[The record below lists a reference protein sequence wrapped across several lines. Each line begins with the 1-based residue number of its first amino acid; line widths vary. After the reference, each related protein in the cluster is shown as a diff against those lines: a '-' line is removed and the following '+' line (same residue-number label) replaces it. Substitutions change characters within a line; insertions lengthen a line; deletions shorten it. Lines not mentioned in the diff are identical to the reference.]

1 MHLTVR
7 AQLALNPRIGL
18 FDSPIKATPPLPVFA
33 QSCCSLYCTLT
44 LASHCTA
51 FIYRLQNRPHKP
63 HSRCKAFTLIELLVV
78 IAVIALLIGLLLPSL
93 GAARENG
100 RVVKCLANL
109 RSLAQASQSYAN
121 FNKGFFCS
129 GAFDNSREEGN
140 GRIDQVGWVAD
151 MVNGEYAVPGKLLC
165 PSSPS
170 QFSQTLAQGRLSGG
184 GSWAVF
190 TNADVD
196 GLIDAGFNTNYAQTW
211 QMAHTDVKNHSLFGS
226 ANVYR
231 LRTNNVG
238 PLNEKNLA
246 IAPTSQVALFGDGF
260 VAMGPDETDDTVVY
274 RGTQYRGAKTLT
286 DGPVAMVRPP
296 GLNSGTGRQNFT
308 DLGSAHG
315 RGGKVVDGTVDHDR
329 NLGNIAF
336 VDGHAATFRDDTV
349 RDGRWGGS
357 GEAWNGTAV
366 LRYHEVEGKVYGGWL
381 TRPGLW

>member
-1 MHLTVR
+1 M
-7 AQLALNPRIGL
+7 
-18 FDSPIKATPPLPVFA
+18 
-33 QSCCSLYCTLT
+33 
-44 LASHCTA
+44 
-51 FIYRLQNRPHKP
+51 QNRPHKP
-63 HSRCKAFTLIELLVV
+63 HTCHRAFTLIELLVV

-100 RVVKCLANL
+100 RVIKCLANL
-109 RSLAQASQSYAN
+109 RSLAQASQAYAN

-129 GAFDNSREEGN
+129 GAFDNSQEEGN

-151 MVNGEYAVPGKLLC
+151 MVNGDYALPGKLLC

-184 GSWAVF
+184 SVWGVF
-190 TNADVD
+190 TNAEVD

-211 QMAHTDVKNHSLFGS
+211 QMAHTDVKNHGQML
-226 ANVYR
+226 ANYKNR
-231 LRTNNVG
+231 NLNRG
-238 PLNEKNLA
+238 PLNEKSLA
-246 IAPTSQVALFGDGF
+246 IAPTGQVALFGDGF
-260 VAMGPDETDDTVVY
+260 VAMGPNEDDDTVVY

-296 GLNSGTGRQNFT
+296 GFNAGVGRQNFT

-315 RGGKVVDGTVDHDR
+315 RGGKVIDGTVDHDR
-329 NLGNIAF
+329 NLGNLAF
-336 VDGHAATFRDDTV
+336 ADGHAATFRDDAV

-357 GEAWNGTAV
+357 GESWNGTAI
-366 LRYHEVEGKVYGGWL
+366 LRYHELEGKVFGGWL